1 MSADAAARSP
11 LAVLLAVLVLGS
23 AAVLG
28 PGAAPAAARP
38 APIDDC
44 GTIDESGEYV
54 LTRNL
59 TGDGGTC
66 IRIEGTNV
74 TLDGQGHTIRN
85 GGIDTADET
94 GEGIR
99 VAHLEIRNL
108 RVPDGEIVFAADDG
122 VVEHT
127 VTRGIDVYDVATPV
141 IRYNRITGATEADD
155 RGFPDAPPGGIFVTD
170 AGAKIHHN
178 VIADNGAGILL
189 TEAVLRV
196 AVDRNEIVDNG
207 AGIVKLGSGQVAAHG
222 NVVSGNDAGIESV
235 GGVNAVRNYWGAADG
250 PSSSDPD
257 DPAVD
262 SETGAIATGSGD
274 SVEADRFDPWLTE
287 APELDAG
294 PDVPAPPPE
303 PTPTPTTTSTPTTTA
318 PLAEATTHS
327 TTAPTPTTSTVTG
340 TPETTTEST
349 PTTSAPTTA
358 MPTETTAAE
367 TTRTTT
373 SPPTTESTTEP
384 TPTPMPTTTASPT
397 PTPTRTA
404 TTAAQTA
411 TTPTT
416 AERTPTATETTVETT
431 AERTTETT
439 TATPRPTTPD
449 TTTGTTVAPTRTTES
464 TATATATTTEP
475 ETSAPT
481 TTDSPETTATTAP
494 PTTADA
500 EPTAETTTAGA
511 TETVRATGTPRTD
524 TATERIGARPTAG
537 TETPTEEG
545 AEATTNA
552 TTGTIVERADPLVE
566 DTTPETSVDVPGIP
580 GFGVLGA
587 LLAVVTAMVLLGRRE

>member
-59 TGDGGTC
+59 TADGDTC
-66 IRIEGTNV
+66 IRIEGANV

-303 PTPTPTTTSTPTTTA
+303 PTPTPTTTAPPT
-318 PLAEATTHS
+318 EATTHS

-464 TATATATTTEP
+464 TATATATEP

-481 TTDSPETTATTAP
+481 TTERTPTDSPETTATTAP